1 MGFSSNQRGP
11 VYVSRGCS
19 YTCMPTML
27 VCENS
32 RVKYTTEQDL
42 LRMNAYTCTCIYGG
56 LNPVRGSSISSKSA
70 DYPCFPF
77 A

>member
-1 MGFSSNQRGP
+1 MGFSSNLRGL

-42 LRMNAYTCTCIYGG
+42 LRMNAYTCTCIYMYIWGVESSTRQ
-56 LNPVRGSSISSKSA
+56 LNFFKIS
-70 DYPCFPF
+70 
-77 A
+77 